1 MTTNSSERAAVQVV
15 RASIKHLP
23 QLRVIWAQE
32 FSRFGYDIELY
43 ESMFFDLDAHCWV
56 CICKNSVVGE
66 LMAVNHG
73 GAMEIT
79 SIAVLAEKRRRGVA
93 RTLVTTAMSYA
104 EGSDVREVFFH
115 TQPGNKPAIRLFED
129 FGFRFASVDGV
140 YHTGELAHLYRA
152 LL

>member
-1 MTTNSSERAAVQVV
+1 
-15 RASIKHLP
+15 
-23 QLRVIWAQE
+23 
-32 FSRFGYDIELY
+32 
-43 ESMFFDLDAHCWV
+43 
-56 CICKNSVVGE
+56 
-66 LMAVNHG
+66 MAVNHG

-115 TQPGNKPAIRLFED
+115 TQLGNKPAIRLFED